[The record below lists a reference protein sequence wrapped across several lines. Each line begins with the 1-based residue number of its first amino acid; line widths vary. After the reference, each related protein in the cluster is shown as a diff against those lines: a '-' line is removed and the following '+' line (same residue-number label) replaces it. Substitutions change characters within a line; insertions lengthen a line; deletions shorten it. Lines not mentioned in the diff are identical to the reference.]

1 MKGSTMSRLD
11 VIETEK
17 TLREQS
23 EMKKELIYF
32 TDLPSV
38 HEKIDTIQE
47 EEIDLQEWLEVFEE
61 DQVKLQGCR

>member
-17 TLREQS
+17 SLREQN
-23 EMKKELIYF
+23 EMLEKL
-32 TDLPSV
+32 TDLQSV
-38 HEKIDTIQE
+38 HENIDTIQE
-47 EEIDLQEWLEVFEE
+47 EEIDLQAWLEVFAE

>member
-17 TLREQS
+17 TLREQN
-23 EMKKELIYF
+23 EMSKKL

-38 HEKIDTIQE
+38 HKKVNTIQE
-47 EEIDLQEWLEVFEE
+47 EEIDLQEWLEIFAE

>member
-17 TLREQS
+17 TLRDQNEIS
-23 EMKKELIYF
+23 KKL

-38 HEKIDTIQE
+38 HENIDTIQE
-47 EEIDLQEWLEVFEE
+47 EEIDLQAWLEVFAE

>member
-1 MKGSTMSRLD
+1 MSRLD

-17 TLREQS
+17 TLREQN
-23 EMKKELIYF
+23 EMAKKL
-32 TDLPSV
+32 TDLPSI

-47 EEIDLQEWLEVFEE
+47 EEIDLQAWLEVFAE

>member
-17 TLREQS
+17 TLREQN
-23 EMKKELIYF
+23 EMSKKL

-38 HEKIDTIQE
+38 HEKVDTIQE
-47 EEIDLQEWLEVFEE
+47 EEIDLQEWLEIFAE

>member
-17 TLREQS
+17 SLREQN
-23 EMKKELIYF
+23 EMLEKL
-32 TDLPSV
+32 TDLQSV
-38 HEKIDTIQE
+38 HENIDTIQE
-47 EEIDLQEWLEVFEE
+47 EEIDLQEWLEIFAE